1 MMKITV
7 DDTLRTKLHNFDSR
21 LEFCDESGRVLGYF
35 MPAVDRAVYEGV
47 QSPTSEQE
55 LRRRSQQG
63 GGRSLAEILEH
74 LQNQG

>member
-7 DDTLRTKLHNFDSR
+7 DDVLRTKLHNLDSP
-21 LEFCDESGRVLGYF
+21 LELCDESGRVLGHF
-35 MPAVDRAVYEGV
+35 TPAVDHAMYEGV

-63 GGRSLAEILEH
+63 GGRSLTEILGD
-74 LQNQG
+74 LQRRE

>member
-1 MMKITV
+1 MMKIMV
-7 DDTLRTKLHNFDSR
+7 DEALRAKLHNFDSR
-21 LEFCDESGRVLGYF
+21 LEFCDESGRVLGYL
-35 MPAVDRAVYEGV
+35 MPVVDQTVYEGV